1 MSVQSAKV
9 DNGARDDGILL
20 YDMSARSAT
29 GEVWVPTAR
38 SATLSGRVS
47 RDTVPEIMLRKA
59 LHRAG
64 LRFRLHRR
72 VPGERLTIDIVL
84 PKYRLALFVDGCFWH
99 GGCELHP
106 RNEPSGPNAE
116 RWRAK
121 FESVAE
127 RERRAARRLAEVGW
141 SVLRVRECDVK
152 AAPEAVAAEILHRV
166 KAAKL
171 AR

>member
-1 MSVQSAKV
+1 MSVQEVVK
-9 DNGARDDGILL
+9 DDGATMDPLL
-20 YDMSARSAT
+20 YAMRARSAR

-38 SATLSGRVS
+38 SGTLSGRAS
-47 RDTVPEIMLRKA
+47 RNTVPEVLLRKA

-84 PKYRLALFVDGCFWH
+84 PKYRLAVFVDGCFWH

-106 RNEPSGPNAE
+106 RNEPTGPNAE
-116 RWRAK
+116 QWRAK

-127 RERRAARRLAEVGW
+127 RERRAARRLAEAGW
-141 SVLRVRECDVK
+141 SVLRVRECAAK
-152 AAPEAVAAEILHRV
+152 AAPEAVATEILHRV
-166 KAAKL
+166 KGFK